1 MFVVK
6 GLWSEDKKV
15 TYLYTQAN
23 EAKDALSCAAAD
35 MVYDVSAI
43 ARVDYVKVIPNNE
56 DNLKWFNV
64 TLSHTQLP
72 DLKWFNVTLS
82 HTQLPEEDKP
92 WRKQYRHCK
101 RTSKTRQA
109 LVQAR
114 GTTEAAAMVASDEE
128 LRGDEVVKIAC
139 AKYDEVK

>member
-23 EAKDALSCAAAD
+23 EANDALSSAAAD

-43 ARVDYVKVIPNNE
+43 ARVDYVRVFRADKDDVC
-56 DNLKWFNV
+56 LQWYNV
-64 TLSHTQLP
+64 TLRHI
-72 DLKWFNVTLS
+72 
-82 HTQLPEEDKP
+82 QLPEQDKTGQTTAKP
-92 WRKQYRHCK
+92 
-101 RTSKTRQA
+101 TSKTRQA
-109 LVQAR
+109 LVQASD
-114 GTTEAAAMVASDEE
+114 TIEAAAMVQGDEE
-128 LRGDEVVKIAC
+128 LRDDEVVKIAC

>member
-23 EAKDALSCAAAD
+23 EAKDALSSAAAD

-43 ARVDYVKVIPNNE
+43 ARVDYFRVFRSDEDDVNNQ
-56 DNLKWFNV
+56 WYNV
-64 TLSHTQLP
+64 TIRHI
-72 DLKWFNVTLS
+72 
-82 HTQLPEEDKP
+82 QLPEQDNTGQTTPKP
-92 WRKQYRHCK
+92 
-101 RTSKTRQA
+101 TSKTRQA
-109 LVQAR
+109 LVQACD
-114 GTTEAAAMVASDEE
+114 TIEAAAMVQGDEE
-128 LRGDEVVKIAC
+128 LRDDEVVKIAC

>member
-23 EAKDALSCAAAD
+23 EAKDALSSAAAD
-35 MVYDVSAI
+35 MVYDISSI
-43 ARVDYVKVIPNNE
+43 ARVDYVRVFRADE
-56 DNLKWFNV
+56 DDVCAQWYNV
-64 TLSHTQLP
+64 TLRHI
-72 DLKWFNVTLS
+72 
-82 HTQLPEEDKP
+82 QLPEQDMTGQTTAKP
-92 WRKQYRHCK
+92 
-101 RTSKTRQA
+101 TSKIRKA
-109 LVQAR
+109 LVQASD
-114 GTTEAAAMVASDEE
+114 TIEAAAMVQGDEE

>member
-23 EAKDALSCAAAD
+23 EAKDALSSAAAD
-35 MVYDVSAI
+35 MVYYVSAI
-43 ARVDYVKVIPNNE
+43 ARVDYVRVIPNKDKE

-64 TLSHTQLP
+64 TLRHFQLQG
-72 DLKWFNVTLS
+72 L
-82 HTQLPEEDKP
+82 DKTGQIIAKP
-92 WRKQYRHCK
+92 S
-101 RTSKTRQA
+101 SKTRQA
-109 LVQAR
+109 LVQASD
-114 GTTEAAAMVASDEE
+114 TIEAAAMVQGDKE

>member
-23 EAKDALSCAAAD
+23 EAKDALSSAAAD

-43 ARVDYVKVIPNNE
+43 ARVDYVRVFRADEDDVNNQ
-56 DNLKWFNV
+56 WYNV
-64 TLSHTQLP
+64 TIRHI
-72 DLKWFNVTLS
+72 
-82 HTQLPEEDKP
+82 QLPEQDKTGQTAKP
-92 WRKQYRHCK
+92 
-101 RTSKTRQA
+101 TSKTRQA
-109 LVQAR
+109 LVQASD
-114 GTTEAAAMVASDEE
+114 TIEAAAMVQGDEE

>member
-15 TYLYTQAN
+15 TYLYTQAY
-23 EAKDALSCAAAD
+23 EAKDALSRAAVD

-43 ARVDYVKVIPNNE
+43 ARIDYVRVFRADE
-56 DNLKWFNV
+56 DDVCLQWYNV
-64 TLSHTQLP
+64 TLR
-72 DLKWFNVTLS
+72 
-82 HTQLPEEDKP
+82 HTQLPEEVETRQTTAKP
-92 WRKQYRHCK
+92 
-101 RTSKTRQA
+101 TSKTRQA
-109 LVQAR
+109 LVQASD
-114 GTTEAAAMVASDEE
+114 TIEAAAMVQGDEE

>member
-23 EAKDALSCAAAD
+23 EAKDALSSAAAD

-43 ARVDYVKVIPNNE
+43 ARVDYVRVFRADE
-56 DNLKWFNV
+56 DDVCLQWYNV
-64 TLSHTQLP
+64 TLRHI
-72 DLKWFNVTLS
+72 
-82 HTQLPEEDKP
+82 QLPELDETGQTTAKL
-92 WRKQYRHCK
+92 
-101 RTSKTRQA
+101 TIKTRQA
-109 LVQAR
+109 LVQASD
-114 GTTEAAAMVASDEE
+114 TIEAAAWVQ
-128 LRGDEVVKIAC
+128 GDEKLKGDEIVKIAC

>member
-23 EAKDALSCAAAD
+23 EAKDALSSAAAD

-43 ARVDYVKVIPNNE
+43 ARVDYVRVFRADE
-56 DNLKWFNV
+56 DDVCPQWYNV
-64 TLSHTQLP
+64 TLR
-72 DLKWFNVTLS
+72 
-82 HTQLPEEDKP
+82 HTQLPEQDKTGQTTKP
-92 WRKQYRHCK
+92 
-101 RTSKTRQA
+101 TTKTRQA
-109 LVQAR
+109 LVQASD
-114 GTTEAAAMVASDEE
+114 TIEAAAMVQGDEE
-128 LRGDEVVKIAC
+128 LRVDEVVKIAC

>member
-23 EAKDALSCAAAD
+23 EAKDALSSAAAD
-35 MVYDVSAI
+35 MVYDISSI
-43 ARVDYVKVIPNNE
+43 ARVDYVRVFRDDE
-56 DNLKWFNV
+56 DDVCAQWYNV
-64 TLSHTQLP
+64 TLRHI
-72 DLKWFNVTLS
+72 
-82 HTQLPEEDKP
+82 QLPEQDKTGQTTAKP
-92 WRKQYRHCK
+92 
-101 RTSKTRQA
+101 TSKTRQA
-109 LVQAR
+109 LVQASY
-114 GTTEAAAMVASDEE
+114 TIEAAAMVQDDEE

>member
-23 EAKDALSCAAAD
+23 EAKDALSSAAAD

-43 ARVDYVKVIPNNE
+43 ARVDYVRVFRADE
-56 DNLKWFNV
+56 DDVCAQWYNV
-64 TLSHTQLP
+64 TLRHI
-72 DLKWFNVTLS
+72 
-82 HTQLPEEDKP
+82 QLPEQDMTGQSTAKP
-92 WRKQYRHCK
+92 
-101 RTSKTRQA
+101 TSKIRQA
-109 LVQAR
+109 LVQASD
-114 GTTEAAAMVASDEE
+114 TIEAAAMVQGDEE
-128 LRGDEVVKIAC
+128 LRCDEVVKIAC

>member
-6 GLWSEDKKV
+6 GLWAEDEKV

-23 EAKDALSCAAAD
+23 DAKDALVCAAAD
-35 MVYDVSAI
+35 RVYDVSAI
-43 ARVDYVKVIPNNE
+43 ARVDYVRVFRSDE
-56 DNLKWFNV
+56 DEVNAQWYNV
-64 TLSHTQLP
+64 TLR
-72 DLKWFNVTLS
+72 

-109 LVQAR
+109 LVQASD
-114 GTTEAAAMVASDEE
+114 TIEAAAMVQGDEE
-128 LRGDEVVKIAC
+128 LRGDEVVKITC

>member
-72 DLKWFNVTLS
+72 
-82 HTQLPEEDKP
+82 EEDKTGQTTAKP
-92 WRKQYRHCK
+92 
-101 RTSKTRQA
+101 TSKTRQA
-109 LVQAR
+109 LVQASD
-114 GTTEAAAMVASDEE
+114 TIEAAAMVQGDEE
-128 LRGDEVVKIAC
+128 LRSDEVVKIAC

>member
-23 EAKDALSCAAAD
+23 EAKDALSSAAAD

-43 ARVDYVKVIPNNE
+43 ARVDYVRVFRADEDDVNNQ
-56 DNLKWFNV
+56 WYNV
-64 TLSHTQLP
+64 TIRHI
-72 DLKWFNVTLS
+72 
-82 HTQLPEEDKP
+82 QLPEQDKTGQTTKP
-92 WRKQYRHCK
+92 
-101 RTSKTRQA
+101 TTKTRQA
-109 LVQAR
+109 LVQASD
-114 GTTEAAAMVASDEE
+114 TIEAAAMVQGDEE
-128 LRGDEVVKIAC
+128 LRCDEVVKIAC

>member
-23 EAKDALSCAAAD
+23 EAKDALSCAADD

-72 DLKWFNVTLS
+72 
-82 HTQLPEEDKP
+82 EEDKTGQTTAKP
-92 WRKQYRHCK
+92 
-101 RTSKTRQA
+101 TSKTRQA
-109 LVQAR
+109 LVQASD
-114 GTTEAAAMVASDEE
+114 TIEAAAMVQGDEE

>member
-72 DLKWFNVTLS
+72 
-82 HTQLPEEDKP
+82 EEDKTGQTTTKP
-92 WRKQYRHCK
+92 
-101 RTSKTRQA
+101 TSKTRQA
-109 LVQAR
+109 LVQAID
-114 GTTEAAAMVASDEE
+114 TLDAVALVQVYEG
-128 LRGDEVVKIAC
+128 LRGDEIIKVAR
-139 AKYDEVK
+139 AKYDKVK

>member
-23 EAKDALSCAAAD
+23 EAKDALSSAAAD
-35 MVYDVSAI
+35 MVYDISSI
-43 ARVDYVKVIPNNE
+43 ARVDYVRVFRADE
-56 DNLKWFNV
+56 DDVNDQWYNV
-64 TLSHTQLP
+64 TLRHT
-72 DLKWFNVTLS
+72 
-82 HTQLPEEDKP
+82 HLPEEDETGQITTKP
-92 WRKQYRHCK
+92 
-101 RTSKTRQA
+101 TSKTRQA
-109 LVQAR
+109 LVQASD
-114 GTTEAAAMVASDEE
+114 TIEAAAMVQGDEE

>member
-23 EAKDALSCAAAD
+23 EAKDALSSAAAD

-43 ARVDYVKVIPNNE
+43 ARVDYVRVFRADE
-56 DNLKWFNV
+56 DDVCLQWYNV
-64 TLSHTQLP
+64 TLRHI
-72 DLKWFNVTLS
+72 
-82 HTQLPEEDKP
+82 QLPEQDETGRIPFKP
-92 WRKQYRHCK
+92 
-101 RTSKTRQA
+101 TSKTRQA
-109 LVQAR
+109 LVQASD
-114 GTTEAAAMVASDEE
+114 TIEAAAMVQGDEE
-128 LRGDEVVKIAC
+128 LIGDEVVKIAC

>member
-23 EAKDALSCAAAD
+23 EAKDALSSAAAD

-43 ARVDYVKVIPNNE
+43 ARVDYVRVFRADE
-56 DNLKWFNV
+56 DDVCLQWYNV
-64 TLSHTQLP
+64 TLRHI
-72 DLKWFNVTLS
+72 
-82 HTQLPEEDKP
+82 QLPEQDKTGQITTKP
-92 WRKQYRHCK
+92 
-101 RTSKTRQA
+101 TSKTRQA
-109 LVQAR
+109 LVQASD
-114 GTTEAAAMVASDEE
+114 TIEAAAMVQGDEE
-128 LRGDEVVKIAC
+128 LRDDEVVKIAC

>member
-23 EAKDALSCAAAD
+23 EAKDALSSAAAD
-35 MVYDVSAI
+35 MVYDISAI
-43 ARVDYVKVIPNNE
+43 ARVDYVRVFRADE
-56 DNLKWFNV
+56 DDVCLQWYNV
-64 TLSHTQLP
+64 TLRHI
-72 DLKWFNVTLS
+72 
-82 HTQLPEEDKP
+82 QLPEEDKTGQTTA
-92 WRKQYRHCK
+92 KT
-101 RTSKTRQA
+101 TSKTRQA
-109 LVQAR
+109 LVQASD
-114 GTTEAAAMVASDEE
+114 TIEAAAMVQGDEE

>member
-23 EAKDALSCAAAD
+23 EAKDALSCAEDD

-72 DLKWFNVTLS
+72 
-82 HTQLPEEDKP
+82 EEDKTGQTTTKP
-92 WRKQYRHCK
+92 
-101 RTSKTRQA
+101 TSKTRQA
-109 LVQAR
+109 LVQAID
-114 GTTEAAAMVASDEE
+114 TLDAVALVQVYEG
-128 LRGDEVVKIAC
+128 LRGDEIIKVAR
-139 AKYDEVK
+139 AKYDKVK